1 MSQNKSDLYSDDC
14 PVCLA
19 QKKADDEGRL
29 ISERELLDAFK
40 ESKKQGAIVGGLPE
54 EEN

>member
-1 MSQNKSDLYSDDC
+1 MSKKKSDLYSDDC

-19 QKKADDEGRL
+19 QKKADKKGETL
-29 ISERELLDAFK
+29 TVKELQDAFRQA
-40 ESKKQGAIVGGLPE
+40 KKQGATVGGLPE

>member
-1 MSQNKSDLYSDDC
+1 MSQNKSNLYFDDC

-19 QKKADDEGRL
+19 QKKADEKGKTL
-29 ISERELLDAFK
+29 SVKELQDAFRLA
-40 ESKKQGAIVGGLPE
+40 KKQGAIVGGLPE